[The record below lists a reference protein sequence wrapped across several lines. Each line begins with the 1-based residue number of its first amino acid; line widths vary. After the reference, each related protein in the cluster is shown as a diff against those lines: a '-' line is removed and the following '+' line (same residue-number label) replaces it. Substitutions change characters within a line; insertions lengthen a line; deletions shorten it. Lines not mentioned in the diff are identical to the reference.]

1 MTKSPPSST
10 TLELSGLYTA
20 ALDALAALAQR
31 LHFNGRI
38 AEALAALAHANE
50 LAAAEV
56 VPAGDRA
63 RLLLQRGRLLIT
75 GGFQGEERSAEAL
88 AVAGQVLALAPGT
101 GRAAQALRAAAF
113 DLTGQVHYHREL
125 VRVER
130 DFRAAEDLFAQAYT
144 LAETAADKG
153 ALTPAA
159 FHLGLVAQQRGDMRV
174 ARERLAVALAL
185 ADEIGDQYHKSFI
198 VRHLGFV
205 AQHDGDLAHA
215 RRLLAE
221 SLALREAIGCR
232 VYLAYSHL
240 ALADVCLALDDADTA
255 EDLNRQALALAEA
268 MDQDRARMLARLNL
282 GDVCQARGQ
291 RAQARAEYTEARR
304 LAQQVGHERALAA
317 ADAGLLAT
325 ADA

>member
-1 MTKSPPSST
+1 MTKTVSAST
-10 TLELSGLYTA
+10 TLELPGLYTA
-20 ALDALAALAQR
+20 ALDALAALAHR
-31 LHFNGRI
+31 LHFTGRI
-38 AEALAALAHANE
+38 AEALAVLDHAAG
-50 LAAAEV
+50 LAAAEG
-56 VPAGDRA
+56 VPAHDRA
-63 RLLLQRGRLLIT
+63 RLLLQRGRLLVT
-75 GGFQGEERSAEAL
+75 GGFQGEDHSAEAL
-88 AVAGQVLALAPGT
+88 RVAEQVQALAPGPS
-101 GRAAQALRAAAF
+101 RAAQALRALAL

-144 LAETAADKG
+144 LAEDALDKA

-185 ADEIGDQYHKSFI
+185 ADEVGDQYHKSFI

-221 SLALREAIGCR
+221 SLALREALGCR

-240 ALADVCLALDDADTA
+240 ALADVCLALDDLDTA
-255 EDLNRQALALAEA
+255 EDHNRQGLALAEA
-268 MDQDRARMLARLNL
+268 MDQDRARLLARLNL

-304 LAQQVGHERALAA
+304 LAQALGHERALAA
-317 ADAGLLAT
+317 AEAGLLAT
-325 ADA
+325 AVA